1 MMKEMIKKAGIT
13 FWFNA
18 VAAVLSLVALI
29 LFAVT
34 NGTQGYSVYNGGL
47 GIALSVL
54 GLIAVCGMTVSSL
67 KFGSQHF
74 LTAVLRVATIVFL
87 FAAFGIL
94 LSDRVGLASSLFTWD
109 SHNTIGWG
117 ALYNSIACAI
127 MLLVAVILLTVN
139 AFLNSEKNEAAV

>member
-1 MMKEMIKKAGIT
+1 MKEMIKKAGIT

-74 LTAVLRVATIVFL
+74 LTALRRSSSCLRRSASCSPTGSASLPACSPGTATTPSAGVRSTT
-87 FAAFGIL
+87 ASHARSCC
-94 LSDRVGLASSLFTWD
+94 LSPSSFSPSTL
-109 SHNTIGWG
+109 S
-117 ALYNSIACAI
+117 
-127 MLLVAVILLTVN
+127 
-139 AFLNSEKNEAAV
+139 